1 MSDWII
7 FEPFGVEEEKKE
19 SYNIPVIIIIPVMI
33 RLFRSVGTAL
43 PHRTPL
49 LYRFCKPGHKKSAE
63 GSMQHSVLFLL
74 AYINHNEKRA
84 FFIEK

>member
-7 FEPFGVEEEKKE
+7 FEPFGVEAEKKE
-19 SYNIPVIIIIPVMI
+19 RYNIPVIIIIPVMI
-33 RLFRSVGTAL
+33 RLFRSVETAL

-63 GSMQHSVLFLL
+63 GSMQHAACSMLRSFCLR
-74 AYINHNEKRA
+74 I
-84 FFIEK
+84 